1 MSPKHV
7 AGVALISLLTITLVA
22 RVTMLK
28 TLVGF
33 QAAS

>member
-1 MSPKHV
+1 MSGKHIAV
-7 AGVALISLLTITLVA
+7 TALVSLAVITLVA

-33 QAAS
+33 QANS

>member
-1 MSPKHV
+1 MTPKHI
-7 AGVALISLLTITLVA
+7 AAMALVSLLTITLVA

-33 QAAS
+33 QASS